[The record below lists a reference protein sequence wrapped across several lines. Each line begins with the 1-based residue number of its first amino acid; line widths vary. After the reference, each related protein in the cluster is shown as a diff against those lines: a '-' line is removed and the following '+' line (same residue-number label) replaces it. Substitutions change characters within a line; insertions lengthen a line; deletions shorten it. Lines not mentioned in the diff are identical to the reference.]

1 MTVPVISPPSPS
13 SLSPT
18 PVKEKELDSDPERGA
33 AQCVKGAPNTLAK
46 CFIQIGGMT
55 CASCVANIERNLRN
69 KHGER
74 RFFAT
79 FYSLFQSVLFGNKHN
94 LVLTTD
100 GVVVLGTLTWS
111 TFFTVAIC
119 LSGREVS

>member
-55 CASCVANIERNLRN
+55 CASCVANIERNLKN
-69 KHGER
+69 EHGER
-74 RFFAT
+74 RLC
-79 FYSLFQSVLFGNKHN
+79 SLVHARVMFIRTCDFCNDLLPVSVHFL
-94 LVLTTD
+94 
-100 GVVVLGTLTWS
+100 W
-111 TFFTVAIC
+111 
-119 LSGREVS
+119 